1 MVEIDQS
8 LIEYS
13 RAYAEKAHGSQ
24 TYGDLPYI
32 MHLDAV
38 ARYVESYGIN
48 ATIIAYLHDVVEDT
62 PVTNKMIYQEFG
74 GFIADCVSIVTDE
87 PGLNRQEKKSKTY
100 AKMSR
105 VQGELELALVIKAA
119 DRLVNMQASLS
130 NHNVRLIQVYKQE
143 YPIFK
148 KAVYRDNL
156 CDEIWEQLEF
166 YSNKLLQYNFYKPLG
181 HH

>member
-1 MVEIDQS
+1 
-8 LIEYS
+8 
-13 RAYAEKAHGSQ
+13 
-24 TYGDLPYI
+24 
-32 MHLDAV
+32 
-38 ARYVESYGIN
+38 
-48 ATIIAYLHDVVEDT
+48 
-62 PVTNKMIYQEFG
+62 
-74 GFIADCVSIVTDE
+74 
-87 PGLNRQEKKSKTY
+87 
-100 AKMSR
+100 MSR